1 MFFESVT
8 VSQTPKEPS
17 IHVCVNQSYVIFQQ
31 KSEFGQHLQAG

>member
-17 IHVCVNQSYVIFQQ
+17 IHVIFQQ